1 MAENS
6 SAQEKTEKATPK
18 RLKDARKK
26 GQIARSKELT
36 TLVLVGASG
45 LGVLAMGGWTAQ
57 RMAIWMEGALSV
69 DAQTIANQPM
79 FDSLAHVQADLEIAL
94 AMSSQD
100 EVEAWLEESERFDDG
115 HHGHVH

>member
-1 MAENS
+1 MKTIKIDLREVELATLSGPTRGWLIRGEGGVIHGLVHPIDGDLFTIS
-6 SAQEKTEKATPK
+6 STT
-18 RLKDARKK
+18 DARI
-26 GQIARSKELT
+26 QAF
-36 TLVLVGASG
+36 
-45 LGVLAMGGWTAQ
+45 GWC
-57 RMAIWMEGALSV
+57 
-69 DAQTIANQPM
+69 PM